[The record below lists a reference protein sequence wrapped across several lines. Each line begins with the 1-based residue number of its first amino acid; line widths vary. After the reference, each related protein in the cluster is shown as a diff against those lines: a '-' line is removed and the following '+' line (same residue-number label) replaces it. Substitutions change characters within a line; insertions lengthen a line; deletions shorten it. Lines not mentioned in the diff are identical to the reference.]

1 MILRTTR
8 HIRMTRKI
16 IIGTLPV
23 IVGGLIYLTYR
34 TDTLIMFGWFRQI
47 GLSDAVDFLR
57 SNQHL
62 QNLTIPS
69 WIKFSL
75 PDALWLFSFNYV
87 LLTLWDFN
95 VNRQSAFWLFL
106 APTIGLFS
114 EIGQLIGVV
123 PGTFDFMD
131 LVLLLIATLIPF
143 LLVNNSKSIKI
154 KFV

>member
-1 MILRTTR
+1 
-8 HIRMTRKI
+8 MTRKMI
-16 IIGTLPV
+16 TGILPV

-34 TDTLIMFGWFRQI
+34 TDSLLMFGWFNNI
-47 GLSDAVDFLR
+47 GLSDTVDFLR

-62 QNLTIPS
+62 QNLSIPN

-87 LLTLWDFN
+87 LLTLWNFN
-95 VNRQSAFWLFL
+95 LNRQSAFWLFL

-123 PGTFDFMD
+123 PGTFDLVD
-131 LVLLLIATLIPF
+131 LLLLLIATLIPF
-143 LLVNNSKSIKI
+143 LLVNNLKPIKI
-154 KFV
+154 ETV